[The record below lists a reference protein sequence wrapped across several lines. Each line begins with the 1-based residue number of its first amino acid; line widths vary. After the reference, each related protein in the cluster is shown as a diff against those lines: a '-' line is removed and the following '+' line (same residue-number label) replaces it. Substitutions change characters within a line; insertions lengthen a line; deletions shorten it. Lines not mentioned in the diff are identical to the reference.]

1 MLESWNMKNLLI
13 AFSICCLTLS
23 EVFGEVTDGSLT
35 TSWSYDRTY
44 EMITIRAYNSHP
56 SKSLKVTKIK
66 VWNNACSNISSSSA
80 GDRTYAINQTVRP
93 LSDKKITV
101 NAYLPR
107 IKGSR
112 CSVIYHDMI
121 EPRVFK
127 PVKPKPKSGAQKWLD
142 KIRGN

>member
-1 MLESWNMKNLLI
+1 MKNLLI

-23 EVFGEVTDGSLT
+23 EVFGEVTNGSLT

-56 SKSLKVTKIK
+56 SKSLNITKIEI
-66 VWNNACSNISSSSA
+66 WNNTCSNISTSSTP
-80 GDRTYAINQTVRP
+80 DRIYGVNKTVSP
-93 LSDKKITV
+93 MSDRKITV
-101 NAYLPR
+101 NAYLPSGR
-107 IKGSR
+107 K
-112 CSVIYHDMI
+112 CSVISHDMI